1 MFSAII
7 GYAQWKII
15 IDSYD
20 RLCREMVINGR
31 IDLQTFLKY
40 MEPKLNNISDMITHI
55 RKTPALSGNNN
66 DRLTRH
72 LVDAL
77 GSMPFVTALTL
88 TDTQG
93 YFYRVPF
100 VPLDNN
106 IRQPQIF
113 KTQPWFITASDD
125 PTTIKYTRS
134 YIHTLT
140 GQKTFSLSKRI
151 PSDGDNYNVLTLDVD
166 VDALIH
172 AQERMIKT
180 LSGQVMVIHQDGSFI
195 MSEGEHWH
203 SLKPALL
210 AKMRAPSG
218 MVDDDENHRRIFYSK
233 ILHPS
238 WTVLMVVDFD
248 TLYSAGL
255 KECSFTLTVML
266 VTLIILCLAW
276 WTSRNNLQNLHF
288 RLKNRQQAGSD
299 NDASIDKLLEKELQK
314 SANELVSFSHTAR
327 TDGLTGLFNRRAFD
341 DDLAAQIIS
350 GTSSLLLA
358 LIDLDNFKSIND
370 EFGHPVGDTVLREFA
385 RIARE
390 IINEPGMYVYRFGG
404 EEFAIL
410 FCEVSEERA
419 KERLEQ
425 FRISFSQHTW
435 QAPLCQVTLSAG
447 LQKWKGETA
456 NMLITHVD
464 NSLYEAKKQ
473 GKNRIIAYRVSHQ
486 EEQK

>member
-1 MFSAII
+1 
-7 GYAQWKII
+7 
-15 IDSYD
+15 
-20 RLCREMVINGR
+20 MVINGR

-40 MEPKLNNISDMITHI
+40 MEPKLNSISDMIPHVL
-55 RKTPALSGNNN
+55 KTSTLYGNNN
-66 DRLTRH
+66 DKLAHH

-77 GSMPFVTALTL
+77 GAMPFVSALTF

-100 VPLDNN
+100 VPLENK

-113 KTQPWFITASDD
+113 KNQPWFITENDV
-125 PTTIKYTRS
+125 PTDIKYTRS
-134 YIHTLT
+134 YLHILT

-151 PSDGDNYNVLTLDVD
+151 PSDGDDYNVVTIDVD
-166 VDALIH
+166 IDALVH
-172 AQERMIKT
+172 AQERMNKT

-195 MSEGEHWH
+195 MSEGEHWQP
-203 SLKPALL
+203 LKPALL
-210 AKMRAPSG
+210 AKMSALSG
-218 MVDDDENHRRIFYSK
+218 VVNDDENHRRIFYSK
-233 ILHPS
+233 MSHPS
-238 WTVLMVVDFD
+238 WTVLMIVDFD
-248 TLYSAGL
+248 TLYSAAL
-255 KECSFTLTVML
+255 KECSFTFLVML

-276 WTSRNNLQNLHF
+276 WKSQNSVQNFHL
-288 RLKNRQQAGSD
+288 RLNSGQQAGSD
-299 NDASIDKLLEKELQK
+299 TDASIDKLLEKELQK
-314 SANELVSFSHTAR
+314 SANELVSFSHKAR

-341 DDLAAQIIS
+341 DDLEAQIKS

-410 FCEVSEERA
+410 FCGVSEERA